1 MDNHCY
7 SSPTIILFVRISLSY
22 LFSLLPSLSLAQ
34 SLSASLHSKAI
45 DYYCIAKNLSV
56 ACTHTVSTFTC
67 SKKFEFLIYRIMT
80 CVGPDHLS
88 EYTCCSE
95 NRITGRSMAD
105 SVTLGGAV
113 ALSTKSHIR
122 LTSIYFCNLFE
133 KIRVSRLSAVHKLQ
147 YIQLLHLG
155 QHEPGLLV
163 RQEVRRC

>member
-1 MDNHCY
+1 
-7 SSPTIILFVRISLSY
+7 
-22 LFSLLPSLSLAQ
+22 
-34 SLSASLHSKAI
+34 
-45 DYYCIAKNLSV
+45 
-56 ACTHTVSTFTC
+56 
-67 SKKFEFLIYRIMT
+67 MT

-88 EYTCCSE
+88 EYTCRSE

-133 KIRVSRLSAVHKLQ
+133 KICVSRLSAVHKLQ

-163 RQEVRRC
+163 RPEVRRC